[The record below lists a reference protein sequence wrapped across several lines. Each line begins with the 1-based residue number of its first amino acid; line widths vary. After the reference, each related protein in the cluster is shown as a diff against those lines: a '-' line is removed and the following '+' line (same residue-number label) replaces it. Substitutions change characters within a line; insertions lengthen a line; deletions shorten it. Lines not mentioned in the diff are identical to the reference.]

1 MINEKELM
9 KEIENDEWLSLN
21 NIEEEKK
28 KLKKVVK
35 EVEEEKLVKKALD
48 KLFGILK
55 TEKSLDELREEIYRE
70 INGKRIKYDKE
81 NDILTI
87 KLSDKK
93 PIESEHLIEQGI
105 VVDYDENDNIIG
117 LEIFDWSERKGK
129 DNTK

>member
-1 MINEKELM
+1 M

-28 KLKKVVK
+28 KLKEAIK

-81 NDILTI
+81 DDILTI

>member
-1 MINEKELM
+1 M